1 MTKRFLTVLSALATS
16 LVLAACG
23 GGGGDTDARTSEA
36 ASDPS
41 AAATTAEGGAAFGD
55 DGVLQVGTDATIG
68 LPWTS
73 LAEGQSEIEGLDPD
87 IATAVAEELGM
98 EVEFVNVG
106 FDTLIPG
113 LESQRID
120 MIASA
125 MLDTEVRREQV
136 DFVDYLVT
144 GSGMLVRAEGAP
156 DVNVLADLC
165 GLQVA
170 VLRGSAEEAAAQE
183 TNEGDC
189 NDDPID
195 VQVFPSFSNAT
206 TALQSGRVEVALG
219 DPAQWAYLAN
229 AQPDVFKAV
238 GEVFNAGKVG
248 LGVRKDSGAAQSVRD
263 ALQAV
268 IDSGRYEEILS
279 EYGLN
284 DNAVEEA
291 TINDGTSG

>member
-1 MTKRFLTVLSALATS
+1 MTTMTKFLTALTALMAS
-16 LVLAACG
+16 LALVACG
-23 GGGGDTDARTSEA
+23 GGNGSVEDGSSPA
-36 ASDPS
+36 A
-41 AAATTAEGGAAFGD
+41 AAATDQAQTGAAFPGG
-55 DGVLQVGTDATIG
+55 GVLRVGTDATIG

-73 LAEGQSEIEGLDPD
+73 LAEGQTEIEGLDPD
-87 IATAVAEELGM
+87 IARAVAEELGV

-113 LESQRID
+113 LDSERID

-125 MLDTEVRREQV
+125 MLDTEVRREQI

-144 GSGMLVRAEGAP
+144 GSGMLVRAQGAP

-165 GLQVA
+165 GLPVA

-183 TNEGDC
+183 TNENDC
-189 NDDPID
+189 SDDPID

-238 GEVFNAGKVG
+238 GEVFNAGNVG
-248 LGVRKDSGAAQSVRD
+248 LGVRKDTGAAQTVRD

-279 EYGLN
+279 KYGLN

-291 TINDGTSG
+291 TINDGTTE